1 MADQKA
7 RSLTFK
13 VPPGTNL
20 RTLKQAIE
28 NENSNNEI
36 RVFQEI
42 EANGSLIELTS
53 EFQAQDIVKNGFD
66 TGSLHIRCH
75 PPHGCSLNVS
85 IMGLKAYISDDDV
98 VQKLSHYGEIKG
110 QVICLKYKQYHDLA
124 GLENGNRLI
133 RMVLTFPSIP
143 YSLNIGSECCRV
155 IHNNQL
161 IFCSHCDETMKANPV
176 LTAKRNVPA
185 N

>member
-1 MADQKA
+1 M
-7 RSLTFK
+7 
-13 VPPGTNL
+13 
-20 RTLKQAIE
+20 
-28 NENSNNEI
+28 
-36 RVFQEI
+36 
-42 EANGSLIELTS
+42 
-53 EFQAQDIVKNGFD
+53 
-66 TGSLHIRCH
+66 
-75 PPHGCSLNVS
+75 
-85 IMGLKAYISDDDV
+85 

-143 YSLNIGSECCRV
+143 HSLNIGSECCRV

-176 LTAKRNVPA
+176 LTANTGRNNVFPYFVNPSETRSYINPLCFRDA
-185 N
+185 ETWSSTLCCLRHVSVMFPQRK